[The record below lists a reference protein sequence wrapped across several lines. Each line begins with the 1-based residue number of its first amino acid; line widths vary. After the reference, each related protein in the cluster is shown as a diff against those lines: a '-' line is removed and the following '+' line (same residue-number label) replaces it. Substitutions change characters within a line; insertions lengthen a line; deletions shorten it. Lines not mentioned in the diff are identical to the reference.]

1 MNPRN
6 DNMSDYFKS
15 NWVLL
20 LSFLFIMTN
29 SALIAVE
36 QYWFAII
43 PFAFVLLL
51 LAFVATDKLMWFIV
65 FSTPLSLN
73 LEELEFG
80 GVGMF
85 LPTEPLLFGLMLI
98 FFLKLL
104 YERKFDRKV
113 LYHPMTIAIYI
124 YVTWIF
130 ITTITSTMPFVSLKF
145 LLAKMWFIVAM
156 YFVGSQMFKTV
167 KNIRLFAWLYLIP
180 LACIAVYTFVHH
192 SLYGFAERPAHW
204 VMQPFF
210 KDHTVYGAVVA
221 MMFPIVLMLF
231 SLERYKKYRLPVGLM
246 TVALALGIIFSYGRA
261 AWISLCVAFAVSF
274 VYLLKLRGT
283 FVLSATGLVL
293 LFTFIFWGNIINTL
307 EKNEQDSTSENLGE
321 HVQSITNIST
331 DASNLER
338 LNRWNSAIEMFKR
351 KPILGWGPGT
361 YAFQY
366 APFQSSDNLTI
377 ISTNAGDGGN
387 AHSEFIGPLA
397 EGGILGAL
405 TFVLILVVFYY
416 KASTLYFKLPKGEL
430 RQVVFFIILAF
441 TSYIVNG
448 TLNNFLDTDK
458 ASIPFWAFIAIIVC
472 IDINHE
478 KMLNEEILQQEK

>member
-1 MNPRN
+1 MSARN
-6 DNMSDYFKS
+6 DNMSDYLKS

-29 SALIAVE
+29 SAFIAVE
-36 QYWFAII
+36 QYWLAVI
-43 PFAFVLLL
+43 PFAIVLLL
-51 LAFVATDKLMWFIV
+51 LAFVATDKLMWFII
-65 FSTPLSLN
+65 FTTPLSLN

-104 YERKFDRKV
+104 YERNFDRKV
-113 LYHPMTIAIYI
+113 LLHPVTITIYI
-124 YVTWIF
+124 YVAWLV
-130 ITTITSTMPFVSLKF
+130 ITTLTSTLPFVSLKF

-156 YFVGSQMFKTV
+156 YFVGSQLFKTA
-167 KNIRLFAWLYLIP
+167 KNIRTFAWLYIIP
-180 LACIAVYTFVHH
+180 LAGIAVYTFIHH

-231 SLERYKKYRLPVGLM
+231 SLKRYKKYRLVIGLM
-246 TVALALGIIFSYGRA
+246 VIALALGIVFSYGRA

-274 VYLLKLRGT
+274 IYLFKLRGP
-283 FVLSATGLVL
+283 FVLSVTGLVL
-293 LFTFIFWGNIINTL
+293 LFTFIFWGDIINTL

-361 YAFQY
+361 YTFQY
-366 APFQSSDNLTI
+366 APFQSSDDLTI

-397 EGGILGAL
+397 EAGLLGAL
-405 TFVLILVVFYY
+405 TFVLILVIFYY
-416 KASTLYFKLPKGEL
+416 KASILYFKLPKGEL
-430 RQVVFFIILAF
+430 RQMVFFIILAF
-441 TSYIVNG
+441 TSYIING

-472 IDINHE
+472 IDINRE
-478 KMLNEEILQQEK
+478 KMLSEETQQLEK